1 MKENMRGLIATRV
14 LDNFGFQ
21 EASAMRGLYRL
32 NMDIKNVDI
41 VKIPLGFLR
50 HKLGPFFGAVQFVA
64 TYDLEAK
71 LRAENRRILRE
82 AKKLQQNQS

>member
-1 MKENMRGLIATRV
+1 MKESLV
-14 LDNFGFQ
+14 KNFFNAFDFQ
-21 EASAMRGLYRL
+21 EACAMRGLYRL

-71 LRAENRRILRE
+71 QRGENRRVLNE